1 MLTRPLHLIFAI
13 AFTLASIGCSTNGPK
28 AMERS
33 IEEYNQGQWSISAM
47 WARKALNENGKHDEA
62 AYLLGLCEF
71 RMQHIPKAKEW
82 FEQVATSQDKE
93 VRGKATAMLGIIASN
108 SGDYVTAA
116 LAFEQATN
124 DLKGSDKTKASS
136 RAATTGS
143 GSPFSETVISGAY
156 TLQFGAYKNLE
167 NAQNAANKI
176 GSNLRLA
183 GLGNATIVEEKSKI
197 GKALFMVRA
206 GSFETRASAARC
218 RNRNALPQCIVTAVQ

>member
-1 MLTRPLHLIFAI
+1 
-13 AFTLASIGCSTNGPK
+13 
-28 AMERS
+28 
-33 IEEYNQGQWSISAM
+33 
-47 WARKALNENGKHDEA
+47 
-62 AYLLGLCEF
+62 
-71 RMQHIPKAKEW
+71 
-82 FEQVATSQDKE
+82 
-93 VRGKATAMLGIIASN
+93 MLGIIASN
-108 SGDYVTAA
+108 SGDYATAA
-116 LAFEQATN
+116 LAFKQATI

-136 RAATTGS
+136 RAATSGS
-143 GSPFSETVISGAY
+143 GSAFSEIVISGAY

-183 GLGNATIVEEKSKI
+183 GLGNASIVEEKSKI